1 MRRWCLLAAA
11 AAAGQPTR
19 IWIDADCDGFHD
31 AAAINQ
37 LSHYN
42 IIGASAVFG
51 SATAVEAQQKCADLL
66 RKANI
71 DVEVTAGASN
81 YEDTQAA
88 NKAVGAMTHE
98 LAKAIKDG
106 VTMTIVSLGTL
117 TNVAALVVRRPDL
130 SESLKVVITCSTND
144 PQDIC
149 VSKDWQ
155 ALAALLRSPADLT
168 MAPPAP
174 PAEWDDVS
182 ELEPWLSTLITG
194 PTRDPT
200 VAGALNGERCEAEN
214 AWLMPV
220 NADFHNP
227 RFILET
233 GDLPEW
239 PTKATAL
246 RPDSIGLSGS
256 LERCWG
262 AHDARRRLL
271 DEGRSEL

>member
-1 MRRWCLLAAA
+1 MRHLYLLAA
-11 AAAGQPTR
+11 AAAGQPQR
-19 IWIDADCDGFHD
+19 IWIDGDCDGFHD
-31 AAAINQ
+31 AAAIRQ
-37 LSHYN
+37 LSKHN

-51 SATAVEAQQKCADLL
+51 SATVVDAQRNCADMLHHS
-66 RKANI
+66 NI
-71 DVEVTAGASN
+71 NVEVTAGASH

-88 NKAVGAMTHE
+88 NAAVAKMTHE
-98 LAKAIKDG
+98 LAKAIKDNEK
-106 VTMTIVSLGTL
+106 MTVVALGTL
-117 TNVAALVVRRPDL
+117 TNVAALAVRRPDL
-130 SESLKVVITCSTND
+130 AESLRVVITCATND
-144 PQDIC
+144 PEDIC
-149 VSKDWQ
+149 VATDWQ
-155 ALAALLRSPADLT
+155 ALAALLRSPADMT

-227 RFILET
+227 RFVLET
-233 GDLPEW
+233 GELPEW

-271 DEGRSEL
+271 DSSRSEL

>member
-1 MRRWCLLAAA
+1 MRHLYLLAA

-19 IWIDADCDGFHD
+19 IWIDGDCDGFHD
-31 AAAINQ
+31 AAAIRQ
-37 LSHYN
+37 LSKHN

-51 SATAVEAQQKCADLL
+51 STTVIEAQRKCAGMLS
-66 RKANI
+66 KANI

-98 LAKAIKDG
+98 LAKAIKDNEK
-106 VTMTIVSLGTL
+106 MTVVALGTL
-117 TNVAALVVRRPDL
+117 TNVAALAVRRPDL
-130 SESLKVVITCSTND
+130 SESLKVVITCATND
-144 PQDIC
+144 PSDVC
-149 VSKDWQ
+149 VTKDWQ
-155 ALAALLRSPADLT
+155 ALAALLRSPADMT

-174 PAEWDDVS
+174 PAAWDDVS
-182 ELEPWLSTLITG
+182 VLPSWLSTLITG

-200 VAGALNGERCEAEN
+200 IDGALRGERCESEN
-214 AWLMPV
+214 AWLMPI
-220 NADFHNP
+220 NKDFHNP
-227 RFILET
+227 RFVLET

>member
-1 MRRWCLLAAA
+1 MRHLYLLAA
-11 AAAGQPTR
+11 AAAGQPQR
-19 IWIDADCDGFHD
+19 IWIDGDCDGFHD
-31 AAAINQ
+31 AAAIRQ
-37 LSHYN
+37 LSKHN

-51 SATAVEAQQKCADLL
+51 STTVIEAQRKCADML

-71 DVEVTAGASN
+71 DVEVTAGASH

-98 LAKAIKDG
+98 LAKAIKDNEK
-106 VTMTIVSLGTL
+106 MTIVSLGTL
-117 TNVAALVVRRPDL
+117 TNVAALAVRRPDL
-130 SESLKVVITCSTND
+130 AESLHVVITCATND
-144 PQDIC
+144 PNDIC

-155 ALAALLRSPADLT
+155 ALAALLRSPAGIT

-174 PAEWDDVS
+174 PAAWDDLSV
-182 ELEPWLSTLITG
+182 LPPWLAALVEG

-200 VAGALNGERCEAEN
+200 VALALEGFRCEAEN
-214 AWLMPV
+214 AWLMPI
-220 NADFHNP
+220 NEDFHNP
-227 RFILET
+227 RFVLET
-233 GDLPEW
+233 GELPEW

-262 AHDARRRLL
+262 AHDARSRLL